1 MKKKTNKEMVLEL
14 SCIQFCVKK
23 EITENELI
31 KAINIFAKVNPISET
46 EKEEVLKE
54 MGSRLGNRL
63 IKNSDII
70 TTVRGESNE
79 NIKRKTKKCE
89 NL

>member
-1 MKKKTNKEMVLEL
+1 MEKKTNKEMVLKL
-14 SCIQFCVKK
+14 SCIQFCDKK

-31 KAINIFAKVNPISET
+31 KAINIFTKVNPISET

-70 TTVRGESNE
+70 Q
-79 NIKRKTKKCE
+79 IKSTKKE
-89 NL
+89 SDKWKK